1 MEATGPEDP
10 THHYEEGG
18 DIIDIAIVKNIN
30 NYYHLQTVE
39 ELSSDHSPVITTLNR
54 PIKQDKIT
62 KSWTDWKQFQ
72 ETIKI
77 TNSPTNNPQE
87 IENAVKQLETGIK
100 QAYEQAT

>member
-1 MEATGPEDP
+1 MESTGPEDP
-10 THHYEEGG
+10 THHYEEG

-30 NYYHLQTVE
+30 NYYHLQAVE
-39 ELSSDHSPVITTLNR
+39 DHSPVITTLNR
-54 PIKQDKIT
+54 PIKQNKIT

-87 IENAVKQLETGIK
+87 IENAVKQLETDIK